1 MSASPTPSFLARLA
15 ERLAGRQDVILAVFV
30 VSVIFMLIIPLPTL
44 LVDFL
49 IATNIS
55 ISVILLMVAVYLA
68 SPLDFAAFP
77 SVLLITTLFRLA
89 LSISTTRLILLQ
101 ADAGR
106 IVETFGNFVVGGNLG
121 CWFGDFSDS
130 DNCSVCGHHQGCGAG
145 GRRVSARFSLD
156 ALPGKQLS
164 IDADMRSG
172 AISLEDAPSFA
183 RADSTRKPLVWLYGR
198 SHEIRQGRRDCNS
211 YCGLCQFAWR
221 LGNWTLQRGCL
232 PLNEAISFIQF

>member
-1 MSASPTPSFLARLA
+1 MSLSPAPSFLARLA
-15 ERLAGRQDVILAVFV
+15 ARIAGRQDVILAVFV

-106 IVETFGNFVVGGNLG
+106 IVETFGNFVVGGNLVVG
-121 CWFGDFSDS
+121 
-130 DNCSVCGHHQGCGAG
+130 
-145 GRRVSARFSLD
+145 
-156 ALPGKQLS
+156 
-164 IDADMRSG
+164 
-172 AISLEDAPSFA
+172 
-183 RADSTRKPLVWLYGR
+183 LVIFL
-198 SHEIRQGRRDCNS
+198 I
-211 YCGLCQFAWR
+211 LTIVQFVVITKVR
-221 LGNWTLQRGCL
+221 
-232 PLNEAISFIQF
+232 NESPK